1 MKAHFYLERSSLL
14 IEQSPRVK
22 VSAPT
27 GSVVGKFYA
36 AGLSSSGQRFRA
48 KLRLPLAAARTAKRT
63 KTPRESTP
71 RPCGDALVRALPA
84 PCEAG

>member
-1 MKAHFYLERSSLL
+1 MRIEAGLL
-14 IEQSPRVK
+14 LTYAK

-48 KLRLPLAAARTAKRT
+48 KLRRSASRRPAARTAKRT